1 MLQFVG
7 YQQSKRNQ
15 LEWAAFLF
23 LQFCT
28 GILVVY
34 AVNLRS
40 RKIPT
45 CFAVKRLNYVG
56 CSYDVKFALY
66 PDCQLV
72 IGIQHKLCN
81 RCLKQLIHLIHP
93 FQDILIFFI

>member
-1 MLQFVG
+1 MLQFVD
-7 YQQSKRNQ
+7 YEQSKCNQ

-23 LQFCT
+23 LQHCT

-34 AVNLRS
+34 AMNLRS

-45 CFAVKRLNYVG
+45 CFAVKRLNYFG

-72 IGIQHKLCN
+72 IGIQYKLCN
-81 RCLKQLIHLIHP
+81 K
-93 FQDILIFFI
+93 DV

>member
-1 MLQFVG
+1 MLQFVD
-7 YQQSKRNQ
+7 YEQSKRNQ

-23 LQFCT
+23 LHYCT
-28 GILVVY
+28 DILVIY

-56 CSYDVKFALY
+56 CSYDVKLALY

-72 IGIQHKLCN
+72 VGIWHKLCN
-81 RCLKQLIHLIHP
+81 K
-93 FQDILIFFI
+93 DV